1 MTSISQESSDHTA
14 AEQGAPPAERRPSRV
29 KPIPTH
35 PFAPPTPGQE
45 RVARWTVLAY
55 AVISVVSL
63 ASWPVRRLASE
74 RGWIDVTADI
84 LNLPV
89 SHSFFGA
96 ILLFLLTGALVRRK
110 RFALWI
116 VLFFQVLGVLATP
129 TLILLKTTGKRAI
142 GTRVIPDDGFGQISI
157 YLASAV
163 GLTAVAL
170 LFWARP
176 AFPARR
182 SPGSRWATLLTLV
195 VGMLISI
202 ALAIL
207 LAEVYNGSLT
217 HPFVPVLQG
226 LRAAFGLDTDIDRY
240 PGIRRLPVWIT
251 WLTGFVSTVVLL
263 VAVGVFL
270 RSGRARQ
277 TIDGETELSIRK
289 LLLGPG
295 PDDSLGYFA
304 TRRDK
309 TVLTSPDGRAAISY
323 RVIASVALASADPLG
338 PRDAWP
344 GAIHAWL
351 NEARTYGWVP
361 AALSPGREAAQAYVD
376 AGLRAI
382 PLGDEAIIDV
392 NAFTLA
398 GPAMK
403 AVRQAVVRVQRAG
416 YTVSIRR
423 HREIDPAE
431 LAGLAG
437 CAEAWRGDAPERGF
451 SMALSRLGDPADGSC
466 LMVVAHHPDGTP
478 AGLLSFVP
486 WGQRG
491 VSLDLMRREQ
501 DGINGLV
508 ELMVT
513 TLIERKS
520 DFGLQR
526 ISLNFAMFRAVFAE
540 AEEFGAGPVTKLNNA
555 VLGVFSRFFQL
566 ESLYRSNAKYRPSW
580 VPRYLCIDSPLSL
593 LRVSIAA
600 GIAEGFLPQLGR
612 RERLNAPPAPPW
624 LVAAIAE
631 AEEQAAIQRP
641 PTLRR
646 PREQERIRRARTSVL
661 EAAGM
666 PAYPVSVPRT
676 GSLAE
681 VIAHPNGDVVSAT
694 GRIVALRDFGGVN
707 FAVISG
713 EGTTLQLLLDRG
725 IVDQRALQLWR
736 RGVDRGDIVSATGT
750 LGLSRSGERSLIVAD
765 WQMAAKSLK
774 PLPSLRIGLKDP
786 EARVRNRSLDLIVN
800 PESSRILAARSVAV
814 GALRTA
820 FWTRGFAE
828 VETPI
833 LQNVHGGATA
843 RPFTT
848 HINAYNRDLSLRI
861 APELFLKRLII
872 GGTGPI
878 FELGRNFRNE
888 GADATH
894 NPEFTSLEAYLP
906 FADYNIMRTITA
918 DVIREVAVAVHGS
931 PVAMRPNASGALEAV
946 DLSAPWAVVSVH
958 DAVSRACGRAI
969 DPGTPAPELEEIAAA
984 HQVPVHD
991 GMSSGE
997 LVMDLYDHLVEG
1009 NTFAPTFY
1017 MDFPLETSPLTR
1029 THRTDPRLS
1038 ERWDLVAFGMEIGTA
1053 YSELI
1058 DPVDQRARLTE
1069 QSLRA
1074 AAGDEEAMEIDEEFL
1089 GAMELGM
1096 PPTGGL
1102 GLGVD
1107 RVAMMLIGTPIRP
1120 VLTFPFVRPLDR

>member
-1 MTSISQESSDHTA
+1 M
-14 AEQGAPPAERRPSRV
+14 
-29 KPIPTH
+29 
-35 PFAPPTPGQE
+35 
-45 RVARWTVLAY
+45 
-55 AVISVVSL
+55 
-63 ASWPVRRLASE
+63 
-74 RGWIDVTADI
+74 
-84 LNLPV
+84 
-89 SHSFFGA
+89 
-96 ILLFLLTGALVRRK
+96 
-110 RFALWI
+110 
-116 VLFFQVLGVLATP
+116 
-129 TLILLKTTGKRAI
+129 
-142 GTRVIPDDGFGQISI
+142 
-157 YLASAV
+157 
-163 GLTAVAL
+163 
-170 LFWARP
+170 
-176 AFPARR
+176 
-182 SPGSRWATLLTLV
+182 
-195 VGMLISI
+195 
-202 ALAIL
+202 
-207 LAEVYNGSLT
+207 
-217 HPFVPVLQG
+217 
-226 LRAAFGLDTDIDRY
+226 
-240 PGIRRLPVWIT
+240 
-251 WLTGFVSTVVLL
+251 
-263 VAVGVFL
+263 
-270 RSGRARQ
+270 
-277 TIDGETELSIRK
+277 
-289 LLLGPG
+289 
-295 PDDSLGYFA
+295 
-304 TRRDK
+304 
-309 TVLTSPDGRAAISY
+309 
-323 RVIASVALASADPLG
+323 
-338 PRDAWP
+338 
-344 GAIHAWL
+344 
-351 NEARTYGWVP
+351 P
-361 AALSPGREAAQAYVD
+361 AALSPGRDAAQAYVD

-423 HREIDPAE
+423 HRDIDPTE
-431 LAGLAG
+431 MSTLAA

-451 SMALSRLGDPADGSC
+451 SMALSRLGDPVDGSC
-466 LMVVAHHPDGTP
+466 LMVVAQHPDGTP

-491 VSLDLMRREQ
+491 VSLDLMRRER

-520 DFGLQR
+520 DFGLKR
-526 ISLNFAMFRAVFAE
+526 ISLNFAMFRTVFAE

-566 ESLYRSNAKYRPSW
+566 ESLYRSNAKYRPTW

-612 RERLNAPPAPPW
+612 RERLTAPPAPQW
-624 LVAAIAE
+624 LVAAVTE
-631 AEEQAAIQRP
+631 AEEQAATLRP
-641 PTLRR
+641 VALRR
-646 PREQERIRRARTSVL
+646 PREQERIRRTRMAVL

-676 GSLAE
+676 GPLPE
-681 VIAHPNGDVVSAT
+681 VIAHPDGEVVSAT
-694 GRIVALRDFGGVN
+694 GRVVALRDFGGVN
-707 FAVISG
+707 FAVVAAESAA
-713 EGTTLQLLLDRG
+713 LQLVLDRA
-725 IVDQRALQLWR
+725 IVDPTALDLWR
-736 RGVDRGDIVSATGT
+736 RGVDRGDIVSATGI
-750 LGLSRSGERSLIVAD
+750 LGPSRSGERSLIVSD
-765 WQMAAKSLK
+765 WRMASKSLK
-774 PLPSLRIGLKDP
+774 PLPSLRTGLKDP
-786 EARVRNRSLDLIVN
+786 EARVRNRSVDLIVN
-800 PESSRILAARSVAV
+800 PDSARILASRSLAV
-814 GALRTA
+814 GAMRTA
-820 FWTRGFAE
+820 FWARGFTE

-848 HINAYNRDLSLRI
+848 HINAYDRDLSLRI

-906 FADYNIMRTITA
+906 FADYNTMRTVTA

-931 PVAMRPNASGALEAV
+931 PVAMRPNASGVLEPV

-958 DAVSRACGRAI
+958 DAVSRACGRPI
-969 DPGTPAPELEEIAAA
+969 DPGTPAQELEEIAAA
-984 HQVPVHD
+984 QQVPVHD
-991 GMSSGE
+991 GMSAGE

-1107 RVAMMLIGTPIRP
+1107 RVAMMLIGTPIRS
-1120 VLTFPFVRPLDR
+1120 VLTFPFVRPLDK